1 MIKYKKII
9 YSSIVL
15 SSLILIFLIEIS
27 QEKDVTKNNIN
38 DAVPNIS
45 NRISDLKLTVPVNWK
60 QIEPQSSMRH
70 SEYKIANRN
79 GEFNLIVF
87 KNIGGSIDQN
97 ITRWINQFSGNQ
109 HEKMPLISKEIERNG
124 KNFTFLQNSGIFN
137 GGMGQSK
144 EFENAALIGFI
155 VQDTRNTYYFKAVA
169 DVDILFESKEEI
181 IDTILRSAL

>member
-9 YSSIVL
+9 YTSIVL
-15 SSLILIFLIEIS
+15 SSLILIFLVDIS
-27 QEKDVTKNNIN
+27 QEKDVTKDIINNPG
-38 DAVPNIS
+38 PNIS
-45 NRISDLKLTVPVNWK
+45 NIARDIKLIVPANWNE
-60 QIEPQSSMRH
+60 IEPQSSMRH
-70 SEYKIANRN
+70 SEYKIENRI

-109 HEKMPLISKEIERNG
+109 NQKMPLISKEIERNG
-124 KNFTFLQNSGIFN
+124 KNFTFLQNSGMFN

-155 VQDTRNTYYFKAVA
+155 VQDARNTYYFKAVA

-181 IDTILRSAL
+181 IDTILKSAL